1 LAKAEAGPNDNKGK
15 AVVHKETAMTGH
27 EQDIAEFVR
36 HELLHGRKIALTD
49 DTDLL
54 SAGIVDSLGILR
66 LVAFIEERFGVKVPD
81 EDVVFEN
88 FQSIRAMAGYVTER
102 QGA

>member
-1 LAKAEAGPNDNKGK
+1 
-15 AVVHKETAMTGH
+15 MTEH
-27 EQDIAEFVR
+27 ENALAEFVR
-36 HELLHGRKIALTD
+36 NELLHGRKVALTSD
-49 DTDLL
+49 ADLL

-88 FQSIRAMAGYVTER
+88 FQSLQAMANYVSAR
-102 QGA
+102 ASA

>member
-1 LAKAEAGPNDNKGK
+1 
-15 AVVHKETAMTGH
+15 MTEH
-27 EQDIAEFVR
+27 ENALAEFVR
-36 HELLHGRKIALTD
+36 NELLHGRKVALTSD
-49 DTDLL
+49 ADLL

-88 FQSIRAMAGYVTER
+88 FQSLQAMANYVSARTS
-102 QGA
+102 A

>member
-1 LAKAEAGPNDNKGK
+1 
-15 AVVHKETAMTGH
+15 MTEH
-27 EQDIAEFVR
+27 ENALAEFVR
-36 HELLHGRKIALTD
+36 NELLHGRKVALTSEA
-49 DTDLL
+49 DLL

-88 FQSIRAMAGYVTER
+88 FQSLQAMATYVSARTS
-102 QGA
+102 A

>member
-1 LAKAEAGPNDNKGK
+1 MSE
-15 AVVHKETAMTGH
+15 H
-27 EQDIAEFVR
+27 ENALTEFVR
-36 HELLHGRKIALTD
+36 NELLHGRKVALTD
-49 DTDLL
+49 DADLL

-88 FQSIRAMAGYVTER
+88 FQSIRAMADYVSQR
-102 QGA
+102 QGGATTASA